1 MFRLRNRLIVTFSL
15 AGLLFPYPLRA
26 QNSGTDSKPATKKKN
41 ELNGREAQRD
51 LELEPESG
59 TPPPSQASTPS
70 PSKKDAPLTNVRRP
84 SRADQGRPLE
94 LRTPAAKPP
103 VEAGDGP
110 SAVIRE
116 PSQGRPIFIT
126 PGETFYFVMRL
137 TPEVKGDVGF
147 ALVNINEPVV
157 RVPLKPTTPPSY
169 VNDEYCSLILQVPAN
184 TAPGLYDIQVKAEGA
199 TYSSP
204 HSVKVVDAFKSKFR
218 FVHLSN
224 MNVGDLTAPN
234 FDDMLPKEINLLAPE
249 FIVATGD
256 YTEWARARDDASSWP
271 KVLKFFELFNAP
283 IFMLCGAHDHEA
295 SFTRFVAS
303 KPIGTIDY
311 GNYHGLL
318 LLDHPGNPIDQDSSQ
333 VQWVEA
339 DLKRN
344 RNKRFNFIATNSDEL
359 GLLDVWREA
368 GNIKDFVHDNKVK
381 LFLTG
386 GATDWDFK
394 EFADKLEGLDGLHF
408 VRTHESSTS
417 LRDRATGFS
426 HYRVIEVNGD
436 KLAYTYPND
445 NATENLQYSIPTGR
459 LRAFFDGPND
469 GSLHT
474 IGVTVQN
481 ALNQSFDDAHVWLRI
496 AKGRAGEKP
505 TVAPGRLVQAL
516 DAMTHWACDVAFDLP
531 DKGAVRIVAAVNPE
545 DVPPALPIDVALDGP
560 REWSFTPATT
570 DFGLTYF
577 TSNAAASLKFTNN
590 SKTHITCW
598 PVICVNGGQINPDP
612 KACPKLPLSLEPG
625 KTLSV
630 PLVLNLRR
638 VSPGKHVLQVHF
650 LEDPLSRLS
659 TFDVTL
665 SHRQDAAAS
674 AGQDGSSN

>member
-1 MFRLRNRLIVTFSL
+1 MIRLHERLIVIFSF
-15 AGLLFPYPLRA
+15 AGLLFSCPLQA
-26 QNSGTDSKPATKKKN
+26 QTSGSDSGPAKKKST
-41 ELNGREAQRD
+41 ELKGREAQRD
-51 LELEPESG
+51 QELEPESG
-59 TPPPSQASTPS
+59 SPAHRSKAS
-70 PSKKDAPLTNVRRP
+70 PSKTDAPLTTERRP
-84 SRADQGRPLE
+84 PRTDRGRPLD
-94 LRTPAAKPP
+94 LGTPAAKPSAA
-103 VEAGDGP
+103 VDDGP

-147 ALVNINEPVV
+147 ALVHIDEPGV

-169 VNDEYCSLILQVPAN
+169 VNDEYCSLILQVPGD
-184 TAPGLYDIQVKAEGA
+184 TEPGLYDIQVKAEGA
-199 TYSSP
+199 TYNSP

-234 FDDMLPKEINLLAPE
+234 FDEMLPKEINLLAPE

-256 YTEWARARDDASSWP
+256 YTEWARARDDATSWP
-271 KVLKFFELFNAP
+271 KVLKFFEQFNAP

-368 GNIKDFVHDNKVK
+368 GNIKDFIHDNKVK

-426 HYRVIEVNGD
+426 HYRVIDVDGD

-445 NATENLQYSIPTGR
+445 NGTENLQHSIPTGR
-459 LRAFFDGPND
+459 LRAFYDGPND
-469 GSLHT
+469 GSVHT
-474 IGVTVQN
+474 VTVTVQN
-481 ALNQSFDDAHVWLRI
+481 ALNQSFDDAHVWLRV
-496 AKGRAGEKP
+496 AKGPGGEKP

-531 DKGAVRIVAAVNPE
+531 DKGAVRIVAAADPE
-545 DVPPALPIDVALDGP
+545 DVAPALPIEVALDGP
-560 REWSFTPATT
+560 REWNFAPATT

-577 TSNAAASLKFTNN
+577 TSNAGASLKFTNN
-590 SKTHITCW
+590 SKSHITCW

-612 KACPKLPLSLEPG
+612 KVCPKLPLSLEPG

-638 VSPGKHVLQVHF
+638 VSPGKHALQVHF

-659 TFDVTL
+659 TFEVTL
-665 SHRQDAAAS
+665 AHRQEASAS
-674 AGQDGSSN
+674 AGRDESSN